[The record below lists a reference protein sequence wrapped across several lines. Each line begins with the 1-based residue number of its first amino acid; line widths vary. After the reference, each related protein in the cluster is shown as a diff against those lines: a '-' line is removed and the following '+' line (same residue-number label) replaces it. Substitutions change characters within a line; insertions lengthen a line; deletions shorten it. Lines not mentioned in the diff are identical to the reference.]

1 MKRALAVL
9 LLVGSS
15 MCAPVL
21 VEVSIHAQ
29 GPVIKD
35 PADVRPGMADKDVIG
50 ALQTCC
56 SARRGP
62 VKSGVWM
69 AKGRDGQVWTL
80 YLNNGVV
87 VMISHDAKTVEPLSA
102 FELLQIVTDDLAQH
116 CPPDSPSVFAERG
129 PGKIDAF
136 AHQVSS
142 PNATPTN
149 PDQVR
154 WMSSIG
160 FACSNH
166 RVGVVQVPD
175 GRAVITISDAIPN
188 LSRRYEDSLEPQN

>member
-56 SARRGP
+56 SAR
-62 VKSGVWM
+62 S
-69 AKGRDGQVWTL
+69 QVWTL